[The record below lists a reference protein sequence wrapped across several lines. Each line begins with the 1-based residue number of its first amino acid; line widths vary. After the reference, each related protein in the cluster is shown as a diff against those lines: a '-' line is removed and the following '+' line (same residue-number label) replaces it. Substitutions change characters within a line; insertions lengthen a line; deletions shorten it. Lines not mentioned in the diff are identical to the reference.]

1 MGRPLVVTVTIASRT
16 YLPGPT
22 NELNWGMTRN
32 KRDLLSALAEFT
44 VFGEILLKNSCQLV
58 NFKHLMV
65 PFRQLKREQN
75 QRQQVC
81 LRKLHEW
88 DQGQLCFISFFG
100 LNLLW
105 ICPELILASTI
116 LQKFT
121 SKCWSGSI
129 YSTCA
134 LALTFELCYFETSF
148 CYISDPGLEILSSW
162 RVAGLEF
169 QFNSSESLSARAFP
183 RTWGRKQIYKFTHLS
198 PF

>member
-1 MGRPLVVTVTIASRT
+1 
-16 YLPGPT
+16 
-22 NELNWGMTRN
+22 MTRN
-32 KRDLLSALAEFT
+32 KTDLLSALVEFT
-44 VFGEILLKNSCQLV
+44 VFGEILLKNGCQLV

-81 LRKLHEW
+81 LQKLHEW
-88 DQGQLCFISFFG
+88 DQGQLCFISFG
-100 LNLLW
+100 LNLSW

-121 SKCWSGSI
+121 SKCWLGSI

-134 LALTFELCYFETSF
+134 LALTFELYYFETSF
-148 CYISDPGLEILSSW
+148 CYISDSGLEILSSW
-162 RVAGLEF
+162 RVARLEF
-169 QFNSSESLSARAFP
+169 QFSSSESVSARAFP
-183 RTWGRKQIYKFTHLS
+183 RTSGRKQIYKFTNLS